1 MWLWAVELRREESRR
16 RFQDRV
22 RPAQLAHLPLQLRD
36 PGLLRRV
43 HPGRLPLLDPGLLD
57 PVPQRVGVDPQLL
70 TDTPAGGVD
79 RQALT
84 VLVDQVAHEANRTR
98 PNLVGILPRCRHDS
112 HLPWARSLHQSQGGS
127 LPGMLVELSVVEQ
140 RYRAVL
146 AVIGDGVPVVQVA
159 RRFEVWRQGVREG
172 GRWGG

>member
-79 RQALT
+79 RQPLT
-84 VLVDQVAHEANRTR
+84 VLVDQAAQEANRRARTSSGYFR
-98 PNLVGILPRCRHDS
+98 GADMTPT
-112 HLPWARSLHQSQGGS
+112 LPWARSLHQSQGGS
-127 LPGMLVELSVVEQ
+127 VG
-140 RYRAVL
+140 A
-146 AVIGDGVPVVQVA
+146 A
-159 RRFEVWRQGVREG
+159 
-172 GRWGG
+172 